1 MKPRVFAFLLLG
13 VAIALPFTIR
23 ADQER
28 NPTDRDD
35 RDCRDND
42 HHEHNVKTPVGLIGV
57 IPVPGNPITSA
68 DIAWVD
74 PGTERYYVAD
84 RSNFGVDIID
94 AENDLFV
101 ARVTGMAGPLTSS
114 PMVRQIL
121 SMVSALESSIVSDRE
136 RARRVSSMCSRRA
149 SSSLLTRSSS
159 DWRSSSSPAG
169 LTLLPWRRG
178 PRSFWS

>member
-42 HHEHNVKTPVGLIGV
+42 HYEHNVKTPVGLIGV

-94 AENDLFV
+94 AEHHAFV
-101 ARVTGMAGPLTSS
+101 GRVAGMAGGFPTT
-114 PMVRQIL
+114 PP
-121 SMVSALESSIVSDRE
+121 
-136 RARRVSSMCSRRA
+136 
-149 SSSLLTRSSS
+149 T
-159 DWRSSSSPAG
+159 G
-169 LTLLPWRRG
+169 G
-178 PRSFWS
+178 G

>member
-13 VAIALPFTIR
+13 VGSALPFTIR

-101 ARVTGMAGPLTSS
+101 ARVTGMAGPLTSGGGTKTTNG
-114 PMVRQIL
+114 PGPNGALVTPNRKL
-121 SMVSALESSIVSDRE
+121 WAGAGNSMVAVAD
-136 RARRVSSMCSRRA
+136 V
-149 SSSLLTRSSS
+149 
-159 DWRSSSSPAG
+159 DPKSPTY
-169 LTLLPWRRG
+169 L
-178 PRSFWS
+178 

>member
-13 VAIALPFTIR
+13 VAITLPFTIR

-28 NPTDRDD
+28 NRSDRDS

-68 DIAWVD
+68 DIAWVN
-74 PGTERYYVAD
+74 PGTERYYFAD

-101 ARVTGMAGPLTSS
+101 PRVTGPPRPLAT
-114 PMVRQIL
+114 
-121 SMVSALESSIVSDRE
+121 
-136 RARRVSSMCSRRA
+136 
-149 SSSLLTRSSS
+149 
-159 DWRSSSSPAG
+159 
-169 LTLLPWRRG
+169 RRG
-178 PRSFWS
+178 AHAQEGG